1 MRVSRQSDTTNPSG
15 GLKVIEDAPK
25 RDFKR
30 EDFFRDL
37 KKASRKQDRPSQRGS
52 EKR

>member
-1 MRVSRQSDTTNPSG
+1 MRVSRQSSTTNPSG
-15 GLKVIEDAPK
+15 GLEVVENAP
-25 RDFKR
+25 RDGFKR

-37 KKASRKQDRPSQRGS
+37 KKAAKKQSQPSQPDP